1 MQILERS
8 QKPGAKGEIQFSLPE
23 IQEFRLNNSLKVL
36 FVKKDELPIIRFN
49 LITDAGG
56 KYDTANKKGLANL
69 FSRVLDEGAGNFN
82 AIELSDEFDS
92 LGTNFNINCFNDNL
106 HITLQTLAE
115 NLDKSLEL
123 FATVLTSPHLDNKSF
138 GREKRKVITALQQ
151 LKDSPDEI
159 ADIAFDHIVFGKN
172 NPYAYPVVG
181 YPNGLENISTEDIGS
196 FYKER
201 LGPADSTLI
210 VVGNT
215 TREILEEKLN
225 NYFSDWK
232 STSSNPQLSF
242 PNFSYGSKI
251 YFVHKEGLVQSEI
264 RAGHIAEERSKGN
277 FFSKHIMNIILGGQF
292 SSRINLN
299 LREDKGYTYG
309 AHSRFNYLKESAQFL
324 VSTSVGSEYT
334 GNAINEIIREL
345 NKIKKGIKKEEL
357 AFAKSSVTLRFPG
370 NFETYGQIASNLVSL
385 VLHSLPQNYFSTYL
399 NSINNLN
406 EEQIIRAAVENIN
419 TDKLSI
425 LVVGDKKLFLEQL
438 ESLNINEII
447 ELDIWGNPVL

>member
-1 MQILERS
+1 
-8 QKPGAKGEIQFSLPE
+8 
-23 IQEFRLNNSLKVL
+23 
-36 FVKKDELPIIRFN
+36 
-49 LITDAGG
+49 
-56 KYDTANKKGLANL
+56 
-69 FSRVLDEGAGNFN
+69 
-82 AIELSDEFDS
+82 
-92 LGTNFNINCFNDNL
+92 
-106 HITLQTLAE
+106 
-115 NLDKSLEL
+115 
-123 FATVLTSPHLDNKSF
+123 
-138 GREKRKVITALQQ
+138 
-151 LKDSPDEI
+151 
-159 ADIAFDHIVFGKN
+159 
-172 NPYAYPVVG
+172 
-181 YPNGLENISTEDIGS
+181 
-196 FYKER
+196 
-201 LGPADSTLI
+201 
-210 VVGNT
+210 
-215 TREILEEKLN
+215 
-225 NYFSDWK
+225 
-232 STSSNPQLSF
+232 
-242 PNFSYGSKI
+242 
-251 YFVHKEGLVQSEI
+251 
-264 RAGHIAEERSKGN
+264 
-277 FFSKHIMNIILGGQF
+277 MNIILGGQF